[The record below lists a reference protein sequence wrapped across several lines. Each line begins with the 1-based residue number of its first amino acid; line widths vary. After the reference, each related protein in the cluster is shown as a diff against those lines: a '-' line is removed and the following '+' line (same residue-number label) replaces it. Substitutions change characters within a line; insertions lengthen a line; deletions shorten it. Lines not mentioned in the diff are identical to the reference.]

1 MRQSILIPVAAL
13 FALRLWLAPPPGRAL
28 RINPW
33 RRALEAR
40 LIEGPVKGR
49 ANCQLTGEVAR
60 VLGVSESEVEVLSG
74 HKSARKVLL
83 VEGIAA
89 EQAVSVLGTRLR

>member
-1 MRQSILIPVAAL
+1 VPSG
-13 FALRLWLAPPPGRAL
+13 F
-28 RINPW
+28 NPW

-83 VEGIAA
+83 VRGIAA